1 MVKNEN
7 EKQTEEI
14 IFDAAMAIFEEK
26 GFAAARM
33 QEIAD
38 RAGMNKSL
46 LHYYFRTKEQ
56 LFEAVFNKLLEK
68 MFSKII
74 GVFMS
79 DKPFEEK
86 IRLYYEEHI
95 NFFQKNPGLPI
106 FIMSEIAHNPERL
119 KKQFGGINYLQIRDT
134 IMKVHAKE
142 MKESGINKEDWPQ
155 FMITVISLTVFPYA
169 AKEIIKMFLSQSQE
183 KMSFNEFMNDRK
195 TFAADFVISAINNMK
210 RNKTII

>member
-7 EKQTEEI
+7 ERQTEEI
-14 IFDAAMAIFEEK
+14 IFDAAMKVFEEK
-26 GFAAARM
+26 GFAASRM

-95 NFFQKNPGLPI
+95 NFFQRNPTLPI

-119 KKQFGGINYLQIRDT
+119 KKQFGGINYLQIRDAV
-134 IMKVHAKE
+134 MKVHAKE
-142 MKESGINKEDWPQ
+142 MEESGIKKEDWPQ

-169 AKEIIKMFLSQSQE
+169 AKEIIKLFLSQSEE
-183 KMSFNEFMNDRK
+183 KKSFNEFMNDRK

-210 RNKTII
+210 KN